1 MTLAHRWHA
10 LTAHPATAP
19 VLAWSYL
26 LMRPFGNSSNLPLLI
41 MAIAAV
47 VLIRRHGR
55 AIWREGIAGY
65 YVLLWL
71 AVWLPMLLSL
81 PDSAKPDK
89 SLGTIAAFVGYG
101 LAGLFL
107 THALRPEPAR
117 VLFLKLSAWL
127 LAFWIVDAL
136 FMAAFGFDLLGQKQQ
151 ATRLQGIFGEDSLKF
166 GLALT
171 MASPLLFDHARRRW
185 PGWAFALI
193 YLGCL
198 AAVLLGQNRE
208 SWVVFGL
215 ITLAYAVAVAR
226 DHGIRPWHA
235 LLALAVVGTL
245 GGAAAYHVSPEFAQR
260 VDQSAR
266 VFEGSYEAI
275 NAASSNRL
283 PLWETA
289 ARMALENP
297 VNGVGLRAFRYV
309 YNDYAPPDD
318 PFANRDTGI
327 GAFYAHQIVLEV
339 GSETGALGLIGLV
352 IFYALLIRLW
362 WRADATQRAAMLP
375 FIVSPA
381 AWLMPLNTH
390 TGFYGSFWG
399 PMLWWLIA
407 LACAARAAGKDSR
420 PTARAGRQSLADSP
434 R

>member
-1 MTLAHRWHA
+1 MNLARRWHA
-10 LTAHPATAP
+10 LLAHPATAP

-26 LMRPFGNSSNLPLLI
+26 LLRPFGNSSNLPLLI
-41 MAIAAV
+41 MAIAAA

-55 AIWREGIAGY
+55 AMWREGFAGY
-65 YVLLWL
+65 YSLLWL

-81 PDSAKPDK
+81 PDSVRFDK

-107 THALRPEPAR
+107 VHALRDTKAR
-117 VLFLKLSAWL
+117 ALFLKLSAWL

-171 MASPLLFDHARRRW
+171 MASPLLFEHARRHW
-185 PGWAFALI
+185 PGWAFALA

-226 DHGIRPWHA
+226 DHGMPPWRA
-235 LLALAVVGTL
+235 LLALALVGLL
-245 GGAAAYHVSPEFAQR
+245 GGTAAYRVSPEFAQR
-260 VDQSAR
+260 VEQSAR

-289 ARMALENP
+289 ARMAMENP
-297 VNGVGLRAFRYV
+297 VNGVGVRAFRYV
-309 YNDYAPPDD
+309 YNDYTGPGD
-318 PFANRDTGI
+318 PFYNPDTGI

-339 GSETGALGLIGLV
+339 GSETGAIGLAGLMV
-352 IFYALLIRLW
+352 FYGLLIRLW
-362 WRADATQRAAMLP
+362 WRAGAAQRAAMLP
-375 FIVSPA
+375 FILSPA

-407 LACAARAAGKDSR
+407 LACAARADIVIPAKAGI
-420 PTARAGRQSLADSP
+420 Q
-434 R
+434 